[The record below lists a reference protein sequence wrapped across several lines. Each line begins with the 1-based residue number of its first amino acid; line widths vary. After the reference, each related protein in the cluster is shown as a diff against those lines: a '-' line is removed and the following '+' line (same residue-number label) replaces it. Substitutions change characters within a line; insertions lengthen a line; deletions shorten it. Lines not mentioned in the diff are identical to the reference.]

1 MNARKLKY
9 YEFFAGG
16 GMARLGLGDR
26 WECLFANDFSQ
37 RKAQSYRENFHPAPG
52 EFDEGDVFDIALAR
66 LPRGADLAWA
76 SFPCQDLSLAGA
88 GQGLNGAR
96 SGSFWGF
103 WRLMQALA
111 DAGQPTPVIV
121 LENVVGTISANQG
134 KDFQVLLGE
143 LVRYGYCVGPLVLDA
158 QHFIP
163 QSRPRLFIV
172 AVHKA
177 SVTIPSV
184 LVQSYPDPLWH
195 PKAMVRACQEMP
207 AEIQH
212 NWVWWNLP
220 APPPRTA
227 RLIDLLEN
235 EPTGVK
241 WHTPQET
248 NRLLELM
255 TPLHRAKVQA
265 AQATGQRVVGTIYRR
280 IRTHDGVKAQRA
292 EIRIDNVSGCL
303 RTGSGGSSKQFLMII
318 EGKSIRSRLL
328 SPREAARLMGVS
340 DAYRLPENYSDAY
353 HLMGDG
359 LAVPVVAWLSEHILI
374 PLLTGVRQNDSD
386 YQTVQDGYQIRL
398 LEKQQATEAYTTDET
413 LNEQGIVGSVS
424 KISASQ

>member
-1 MNARKLKY
+1 
-9 YEFFAGG
+9 
-16 GMARLGLGDR
+16 
-26 WECLFANDFSQ
+26 
-37 RKAQSYRENFHPAPG
+37 
-52 EFDEGDVFDIALAR
+52 
-66 LPRGADLAWA
+66 
-76 SFPCQDLSLAGA
+76 
-88 GQGLNGAR
+88 
-96 SGSFWGF
+96 
-103 WRLMQALA
+103 
-111 DAGQPTPVIV
+111 
-121 LENVVGTISANQG
+121 
-134 KDFQVLLGE
+134 
-143 LVRYGYCVGPLVLDA
+143 
-158 QHFIP
+158 
-163 QSRPRLFIV
+163 
-172 AVHKA
+172 
-177 SVTIPSV
+177 
-184 LVQSYPDPLWH
+184 
-195 PKAMVRACQEMP
+195 
-207 AEIQH
+207 
-212 NWVWWNLP
+212 
-220 APPPRTA
+220 
-227 RLIDLLEN
+227 
-235 EPTGVK
+235 
-241 WHTPQET
+241 
-248 NRLLELM
+248 M